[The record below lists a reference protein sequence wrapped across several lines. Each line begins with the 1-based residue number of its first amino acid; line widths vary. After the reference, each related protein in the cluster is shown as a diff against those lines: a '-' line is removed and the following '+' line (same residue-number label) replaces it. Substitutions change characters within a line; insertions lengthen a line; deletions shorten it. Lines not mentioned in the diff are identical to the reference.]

1 MSESVA
7 MALKLAKIK
16 LKLPVLRRCSTKG
29 SSCGS
34 QLALQLR
41 ALRLGLLAE
50 AALKRQLLLGFLE
63 FTEPVAGRRHVS
75 GSAIMNMLLATGGAC
90 CTKACCMHV
99 ERTGH
104 LYNRW
109 KTLEAGLSQE
119 WSGQAS
125 WLLIY
130 SLPAGS

>member
-1 MSESVA
+1 MSESAA

-75 GSAIMNMLLATGGAC
+75 GSASPGTVQTNCLCNQHRELPNETEAASKSCGLRVKRHNEHVAGNRRRVLHQSVLHAC
-90 CTKACCMHV
+90 
-99 ERTGH
+99 
-104 LYNRW
+104 
-109 KTLEAGLSQE
+109 
-119 WSGQAS
+119 
-125 WLLIY
+125 
-130 SLPAGS
+130 